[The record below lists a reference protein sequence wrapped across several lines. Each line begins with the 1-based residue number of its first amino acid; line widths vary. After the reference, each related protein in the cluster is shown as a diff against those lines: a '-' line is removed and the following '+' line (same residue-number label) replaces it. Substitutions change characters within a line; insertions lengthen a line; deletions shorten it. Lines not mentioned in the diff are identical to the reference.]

1 MNRQTKS
8 RSDIRMLLSGSV
20 GNIMEWYDFAVYG
33 FMAKTIAPL
42 FFPTEDK
49 TAALIAVFGV
59 FAAGFLMRPIGA
71 IMFGRIGDIKG
82 RKKALVLS
90 VILMAIS
97 TVGMGLIPTH
107 ATIGMAA
114 PILLT
119 FMRLLQGLSVG
130 GELTTSISFIVEKAP
145 PGRRGYYGAWTTFSA
160 VLGILIG
167 SAVGAAI
174 ESIFTADQITDWVW
188 RLPFLLGFFL
198 GLYALILRES
208 VSESEEFQKL
218 KESGQTIAS
227 PLKVAFKSHGKTM
240 IKMFGT
246 LWIFSVGFYMPFI
259 YLPTYLSS
267 EDKIP
272 MAIALDI
279 NSLAM
284 VLLLVLTIVFGILSD
299 RIGRKKVLI
308 LGSVGFFV
316 SAIPVYYLFAT
327 QNDLW
332 VFAGMAV
339 FALFSAAGQ
348 GAVPAFISEH
358 FPGNIR
364 VSAMSFAYNVAV
376 ALFGGTTPLLCAW
389 LIGTTGSV
397 MAPAWYLAFA
407 ALVSGLSVLTLKETY
422 KQTLE

>member
-1 MNRQTKS
+1 MRQKNRTS
-8 RSDIRMLLSGSV
+8 SDIKMLLSGSV

-49 TAALIAVFGV
+49 TAALISMFGV

-174 ESIFTADQITDWVW
+174 ESIFTTDQISDWVW

-198 GLYALILRES
+198 GLYSLILRES
-208 VSESEEFQKL
+208 VSESETFEKL
-218 KESGQTIAS
+218 KESGQTIKS
-227 PLKVAFKSHGKTM
+227 PLAVAFKSHGKTM
-240 IKMFGT
+240 LKMFGT

-259 YLPTYLSS
+259 YLPTYLST

-284 VLLLVLTIVFGILSD
+284 VLLLILTIVFGIISD
-299 RIGRKKVLI
+299 KIGRKKVLI
-308 LGSVGFFV
+308 LGSIGFIV
-316 SAIPVYYLFAT
+316 SAVPVYYLFAT

-339 FALFSAAGQ
+339 FAFFSAAGQ
-348 GAVPAFISEH
+348 GVVPAFISEH

-364 VSAMSFAYNVAV
+364 VSAMSFSYNVAV
-376 ALFGGTTPLLCAW
+376 AVFGGTTPLLCAW
-389 LIGTTGSV
+389 LIGASGSV

-407 ALVSGLSVLTLKETY
+407 AFISLLSVLTLKETY
-422 KQTLE
+422 KDELE

>member
-1 MNRQTKS
+1 
-8 RSDIRMLLSGSV
+8 
-20 GNIMEWYDFAVYG
+20 
-33 FMAKTIAPL
+33 
-42 FFPTEDK
+42 
-49 TAALIAVFGV
+49 
-59 FAAGFLMRPIGA
+59 MRPIGA

-130 GELTTSISFIVEKAP
+130 GGLTTSISFIVEKAP

-308 LGSVGFFV
+308 LGSVGFIV

-348 GAVPAFISEH
+348 GAIPAFISEH

-376 ALFGGTTPLLCAW
+376 AVFGGTTPLLCAW
-389 LIGTTGSV
+389 LIGATGSI
-397 MAPAWYLAFA
+397 MAPAWYLGFA
-407 ALVSGLSVLTLKETY
+407 ALVSTLSVLTLKETY
-422 KQTLE
+422 KAALE